1 MSEQQLPG
9 PLDRVAQ
16 KWRSLAERRYAH
28 FVDLFESG
36 RWKHYYNEEQF
47 LRCLRE
53 AIALSERWAMIAPR
67 PAGETEAVIDEAAAF
82 VDESA
87 TDGTA
92 AAIDEPMTGIAR
104 RSAA

>member
-1 MSEQQLPG
+1 MSEQQSPG
-9 PLDRVAQ
+9 PLDAVAQ
-16 KWRSLAERRYAH
+16 KWRALAERRCAH
-28 FVDLFESG
+28 FVELFESG
-36 RWKHYYNEEQF
+36 RWKRYYSEEQF

-67 PAGETEAVIDEAAAF
+67 PAGEIEAVIDKPTAS

-87 TDGTA
+87 IDGTA
-92 AAIDEPMTGIAR
+92 AAVDEPVTGIPR